1 MTRRFLLAGLLAV
14 LGALVPV
21 SAHAAAPVARVDALT
36 ISGDRARFLFAGAG
50 LPPDAELDPS
60 SLRVTLDGR
69 AASAQAEPPGAAR
82 PGGTAPGR
90 SVMIV
95 LDTSGSMGAAGLAA
109 ARQGAQR
116 FLDRLPSDV
125 AAGLALA
132 GTRPGAQVVVRPT
145 TDRAAPARA
154 MRTLRP
160 TGETD
165 LYDGIA
171 EAAAVLTGVDRRVV
185 VLSDG
190 ADTGS
195 ATSLRAVRDR
205 LTAARVTLDAV
216 AFRTAEADDAALRVL
231 TGATG
236 GRLLK
241 SADAGSLV
249 QAFATAAGSYRQS
262 MWVTVR
268 LPSGRAGRALDL
280 AATARAGTAT
290 LRATGKV
297 RIAARP
303 AATAPAAATTPAA
316 ATAVTSGALLLP
328 MLSLV
333 FLAIVAAVLVVPTV
347 LAKRA
352 DVGVAGRIQR
362 YRASDAPETGDDAS
376 SPVLRRALG
385 LSERAVGTGD
395 RAERMTRDLRR
406 AGLALQPN
414 EWLLVRVGLGLLV
427 ALVLALITGNVLL
440 GVPLGAALA
449 WFGTRMY
456 LSSRTAKRLNAFAD
470 QLPDALQ
477 LIAGSLRSG
486 FTVAQ
491 SMDRLA
497 EQELDPL
504 SGEISRA
511 VAQTRLGVSVDEALE
526 DVAERMSCRDLRW
539 VVMAIRIQREVGGN
553 LADVIE
559 QTVQTMRERTHLR
572 RHVRALSAEGRMSAY
587 VLIALPIVVGF
598 AMALIRPDYLEP
610 LYKTPFGVFL
620 LVLAIGLVC
629 GGWVW
634 MTRLVKVVA

>member
-1 MTRRFLLAGLLAV
+1 
-14 LGALVPV
+14 
-21 SAHAAAPVARVDALT
+21 
-36 ISGDRARFLFAGAG
+36 
-50 LPPDAELDPS
+50 
-60 SLRVTLDGR
+60 
-69 AASAQAEPPGAAR
+69 
-82 PGGTAPGR
+82 
-90 SVMIV
+90 MIV

-116 FLDRLPSDV
+116 FLDRLPGDV

-132 GTRPGAQVVVRPT
+132 GTRPGDQVVVRPT
-145 TDRAAPARA
+145 TDHAAPARA

-171 EAAAVLTGVDRRVV
+171 EAAGVLTGVDRRVV

-195 ATSLRAVRDR
+195 ATSLRTVRDR

-241 SADAGSLV
+241 SVDADSLV
-249 QAFATAAGSYRQS
+249 RAFATAADSYRQS

-268 LPSGRAGRALDL
+268 LPSARAGTTLDI

-290 LRATGKV
+290 LRAAGKV
-297 RIAARP
+297 RIPARP

-333 FLAIVAAVLVVPTV
+333 FLAILAAVLVVPYA
-347 LAKRA
+347 LARRA
-352 DVGVAGRIQR
+352 DGGVAGRIQR
-362 YRASDAPETGDDAS
+362 YRASDAPDTGADAS
-376 SPVLRRALG
+376 SPVVRRALG

-395 RAERMTRDLRR
+395 RAERMARELRR
-406 AGLALQPN
+406 AGLGLQPN
-414 EWLLVRVGLGLLV
+414 EWLLVRVGLGLLAALML
-427 ALVLALITGNVLL
+427 ALVTGNVLL

-491 SMDRLA
+491 SLDRLA
-497 EQELDPL
+497 DQELDPL

-526 DVAERMSCRDLRW
+526 DVADRMSCRDLRW

-587 VLIALPIVVGF
+587 VLIALPIVVGL

-610 LYKTPFGVFL
+610 LYKTPFGIFL